1 MTATAREERA
11 ALAMPPPAAG
21 ERFSRSITMADDPAI
36 DQRLMGRVAAGDR
49 DAFAALFDRHSPTV
63 LGVLV
68 RLLRDRDE
76 AEEVLQEAFLQLWQE
91 AARYRSDGASP
102 RGWVLM
108 LARSR
113 AIDRLRSGRSRQQRE
128 ERVAVEETTLS
139 AGAAPPAGPARI
151 EAAERRRTV
160 GSALA
165 GLPDEQ
171 RRCIELAYFEGLSHT
186 QIAARLGAPLGTVKS
201 RVLLGMRKLRAALEA
216 AA

>member
-1 MTATAREERA
+1 MTAA
-11 ALAMPPPAAG
+11 APDDGSAAAPRPAAPG
-21 ERFSRSITMADDPAI
+21 PLRGSTTMPDDLASEH
-36 DQRLMGRVAAGDR
+36 RLMARIADRDR

-63 LGVLV
+63 LGVLM

-91 AARYRSDGASP
+91 AARYRPEGATP
-102 RGWVLM
+102 RGWLLM

-113 AIDRLRSGRSRQQRE
+113 AIDRLRSGRSRKRRE
-128 ERVAVEETTLS
+128 ERVAADETTLS
-139 AGAAPPAGPARI
+139 DGAAPPAGPARI

-216 AA
+216 A